1 MTTATDASDA
11 AAGALLGTFVG
22 DALGMPFEGQPAAA
36 IPARLEMEEARLGRG
51 TYTDDTQMM
60 IALAESLLERGGVDA
75 QALANGFV
83 DAYDPRR
90 GYGSG
95 TSEVLRLVRA
105 GVNPHEAARAAFGG
119 QGSLGN
125 GAAMRIAPVAVRY
138 ADAAAALASA
148 ARASA
153 RVTHTHLLAI
163 DAAVVQAAAIAAALT
178 GRPPLEAA
186 LDAATTSEL
195 KGRLSKAAQ
204 LLGAGL
210 EPAVIAEA
218 LGNRSTGHESV
229 PAAIYAAVTQES
241 AEAAISFA
249 VRCGGDTDTIGA
261 MAGAIAT
268 ARFGASTLPE
278 RWTSVLE
285 QGPKGRGHVER
296 LGELLLAAAR
306 DA

>member
-1 MTTATDASDA
+1 
-11 AAGALLGTFVG
+11 
-22 DALGMPFEGQPAAA
+22 
-36 IPARLEMEEARLGRG
+36 
-51 TYTDDTQMM
+51 MM

-75 QALANGFV
+75 KAIAHAFV

-105 GVNPHEAARAAFGG
+105 GVNSHEAAGAVFGG

-125 GAAMRIAPVAVRY
+125 GAAMHIAPVAVCY
-138 ADAAAALASA
+138 ADAPAALASA

-153 RVTHTHLLAI
+153 RVTHPHPLAI
-163 DAAVVQAAAIAAALT
+163 DAAVVQATAIAAALT
-178 GRPPLEAA
+178 RRPPFEAA
-186 LDAATTSEL
+186 LDAATTSEP

-204 LLGAGL
+204 LHGV
-210 EPAVIAEA
+210 EPAAIAEA
-218 LGNRSTGHESV
+218 LGNRSTGHESM
-229 PAAIYAAVTQES
+229 PAAIYPAVAHES

-261 MAGAIAT
+261 MTGAIAA

-285 QGPKGRGHVER
+285 QGPKGRGHGGR